1 MNSFAA
7 WFSLL
12 LTLAS
17 TAALIGDWLRP
28 DLVGLLVMVAL
39 GVTGV
44 TTPDETFAGFSG
56 SAVITLLA
64 ISILAEG
71 LTQSGVTQAFGQRL
85 KRIAGQGE
93 GRLVLVITL
102 AGAFCSLFM
111 NNIAALGV
119 LFPVAMS
126 LARTTRV
133 PPSRLLMPLAS
144 GVVVGGM
151 ATLFTASNII
161 SSGVLRDAGFRP
173 FGLLEFLPVG
183 IPLILIVALYMT
195 LVGRRL
201 LPDRFPADLALQLR
215 QVRQELIR
223 MYGVEATLGD
233 YEVQPESP
241 LAGRSIRDGRWANE
255 VGLYIVGIF
264 RDGIL
269 MVAPSPNEIIRPHDV
284 VLARGDSSALRLR
297 DFGLLPVE
305 IDASLLEADPA
316 NTLAEVVL
324 PPHSSLAGRS
334 LRALDFREKFAL
346 NVLAIWRNGK
356 PLYHQLADLPLEV
369 GDGLLVQ
376 GSVERLRLLYKERD
390 LMVLEED
397 PEAVLR
403 PRKMW
408 LAGLVGL
415 ATLAVAILGWL
426 PISVASLAG
435 AVAMLLAGCLTLDEA
450 YKSIEWRTIFLI
462 VGFWPLSTA
471 ITKSGLAA
479 ALVADFLHVTAGA
492 GPILLVALLLLVTAL
507 LTNVMAGQSAAPI
520 ILAPVGLSVAQAA
533 GLDPRT
539 ALMAIALGCSLAF
552 PTPIGHPV
560 NVMVMG
566 PGGYTFR
573 DYLKVG
579 LPLTAILFPAILL
592 GLRIF
597 WNL

>member
-1 MNSFAA
+1 MLSFAA
-7 WFSLL
+7 WFSLF
-12 LTLAS
+12 LTVAS
-17 TAALIGDWLRP
+17 TIALIGDWLRP

-39 GVTGV
+39 GATGI
-44 TTPDETFAGFSG
+44 TTPEETFAGFSG

-85 KRIAGQGE
+85 KRIAGQSE
-93 GRLVLVITL
+93 PRLVLVITL

-126 LARTTRV
+126 LARQTRV

-151 ATLFTASNII
+151 STLFTASNII
-161 SSGVLRDAGFRP
+161 ASGALREAGFQP
-173 FGLLEFLPVG
+173 FGLLDFLPVG
-183 IPLILIVALYMT
+183 FPLILIVALYMT
-195 LVGRRL
+195 LIGRRL

-215 QVRQELIR
+215 RVREELIHL
-223 MYGVEATLGD
+223 YGVEQRLGD
-233 YEVQPESP
+233 FEVLPDSP
-241 LAGRSIRDGRWANE
+241 LAQRSIRDGQWAQE
-255 VGLYIVGIF
+255 TGLYIVGIV

-269 MVAPSPNEIIRPHDV
+269 AIAPSPDEIIRSRDI
-284 VLARGDSSALRLR
+284 VLARGESSAFHPQA
-297 DFGLLPVE
+297 FGLLPVE
-305 IDASLLEADPA
+305 IGASLLESDPH

-324 PPHSSLAGRS
+324 PPHSSLAGKS
-334 LRALDFREKFAL
+334 LRALDFREKFNL
-346 NVLAIWRNGK
+346 TVLAVWRNGK

-376 GSVERLRLLYKERD
+376 GAVERLRLLYKERD

-403 PRKMW
+403 PRKIG
-408 LAGLVGL
+408 LAGLIGL
-415 ATLAVAILGWL
+415 LTLAVAILGWL
-426 PISVASLAG
+426 PISIASLTG
-435 AVAMLLAGCLTLDEA
+435 AVAMILTGCLTLDEA

-479 ALVADFLHVTAGA
+479 TLVTDFLHVTAGA
-492 GPILLVALLLLVTAL
+492 GPVLILALLLLVTAL

-533 GLDPRT
+533 GIDPRT

-573 DYLKVG
+573 DYVKVG
-579 LPLTAILFPAILL
+579 LPLTVLLFPAILL

>member
-7 WFSLL
+7 WFSLA
-12 LTLAS
+12 LTIAS
-17 TAALIGDWLRP
+17 TTVLIGDWLRP

-39 GVTGV
+39 GVTGI
-44 TTPDETFAGFSG
+44 TTPEETFAGFSG

-71 LTQSGVTQAFGQRL
+71 LTQSGVTQAFGSRL
-85 KRIAGQGE
+85 KRVAGQNE
-93 GRLVLVITL
+93 ARLVLVITL
-102 AGAFCSLFM
+102 AGAVCSMFM

-126 LARTTRV
+126 LARQSRV

-161 SSGVLRDAGFRP
+161 SSGVLRDAGFQP

-183 IPLILIVALYMT
+183 APLILIVVLYMT

-215 QVRQELIR
+215 QVRAELIR
-223 MYGVEATLGD
+223 MYGVEQTLGD
-233 YEVQPESP
+233 YEVQPFSP
-241 LAGRSIRDGRWANE
+241 LGQRSIKEGQWANQ
-255 VGLYIVGIF
+255 VGLYIVAIF
-264 RDGIL
+264 RDGAL
-269 MVAPSPNEIIRPHDV
+269 LVAPAPGEMIHPHDV
-284 VLARGDSSALRLR
+284 VLACGGTDALDLQK
-297 DFGLLPVE
+297 FGLKPVE
-305 IDASLLEADPA
+305 IDASLLEAPA
-316 NTLAEVVL
+316 SATLAEVVL

-334 LRALDFREKFAL
+334 LRALNFREKYDL
-346 NVLAIWRNGK
+346 NVLAVWRSGK
-356 PLYHQLADLPLEV
+356 PLYHQLADLPLQV

-376 GSVERLRLLYKERD
+376 GAVERLRLLYKERD
-390 LMVLEED
+390 MLVLEED

-403 PRKMW
+403 PGKTW
-408 LAGLVGL
+408 LAGLIGL
-415 ATLAVAILGWL
+415 LTIIAAIFGWL
-426 PISVASLAG
+426 PISIASLAG
-435 AVAMLLAGCLTLDEA
+435 AVAMILTGCLTADEA

-471 ITKSGLAA
+471 ITKSGLADV
-479 ALVADFLHVTAGA
+479 LVTDFLQVTLGA
-492 GPILLVALLLLVTAL
+492 GPVLIVAFLLLVTAL
-507 LTNVMAGQSAAPI
+507 LTNIMAGQSAAPI
-520 ILAPVGLSVAQAA
+520 ILAPVGLSIAQTA
-533 GLDPRT
+533 GIDPRT
-539 ALMAIALGCSLAF
+539 VLMAIALGCSLAF

-579 LPLTAILFPAILL
+579 LPLTAILFPAILV
-592 GLRIF
+592 GLRLF